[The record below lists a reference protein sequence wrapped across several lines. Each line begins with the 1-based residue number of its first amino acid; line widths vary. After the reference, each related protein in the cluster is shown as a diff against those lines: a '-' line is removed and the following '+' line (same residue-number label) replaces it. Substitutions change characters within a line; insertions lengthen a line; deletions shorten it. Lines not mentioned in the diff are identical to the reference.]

1 MAGIVVIASVNG
13 GVESRLTLR
22 LRGYSPIIR
31 QGTEKNSKNPIFDM
45 SQGRVRRLIDLILQ
59 GYYPTSS
66 FHSLSVLLPIYHF
79 LSLYASVSILSV
91 SMSLFSL

>member
-1 MAGIVVIASVNG
+1 MAGMVVIACVNG
-13 GVESRLTLR
+13 GVESRLR

-59 GYYPTSS
+59 GYYSTSS

-79 LSLYASVSILSV
+79 LSLRFCFYSFCVCLCFRYDTS
-91 SMSLFSL
+91 